1 MWLARPSKLHSSACH
16 GSACHEV
23 VMDRL
28 IRRTAAGA
36 LLLFPII
43 FPVALARQSGKEIRG
58 FFPEHAAAERDL
70 EAKLQSI
77 PEAAHAE
84 SNLRHLTSQPHMAG
98 TEASHEV
105 AKWLR
110 DQYRS
115 FGFDAEIVSYSAWLG
130 LPREIKLELVAP
142 AKKTLATPEK
152 PIADDKDSS
161 DPRAVVAFNTYSPS
175 GEVTTPVVY
184 VNYGTPEDYA
194 DLDSL
199 GVSVEG
205 KIAIARYGRNYRG
218 IKARLAE
225 EHKASGLII
234 FSDPADDGYM
244 AGDAFPRGP
253 WRPMSGI
260 QRGSVLYTEYYPGD
274 PLTPGV
280 GATPDAKRISPSDA
294 ANLPRIP
301 TMPINAQDASAILE
315 HLGGKHVPKNWQGGL
330 PFTYHVGP
338 GTSVVHMKIVIDYQ
352 QRPIYDVIA
361 MLRGTDDDQWVVMG
375 NHHDAWVFGAADPSS
390 GTAVMLE
397 TARALGELARTGWKP
412 RRTIVIGEWDGE
424 EPGLIGSTEW
434 VESHRAELQAKAVA
448 YLNTDVG
455 VTGQNFGA
463 AATPSLK
470 ELVRDAARGVADPH
484 AGRSVYDL
492 WLEHASQARM
502 SPSGTARPELK
513 AEKPGETPI
522 GALGAGS
529 DFCSFFDF
537 AGIPS
542 LDMGFGG
549 DYGVYHSLYDDF
561 FWMKQ
566 FGDPTFEYHAGLAR
580 VLGTVALRLADA
592 DVLPYD
598 YPAYA
603 SQIAQMTSD
612 LTSRIGNQRGN
623 ESDLKK
629 INAASE
635 RLSDSAS
642 REAAALLAISP
653 AALTPAGEREINRAL
668 AGVDQSLLAP
678 GGLVGRPW
686 YKHTIFAPGSYA
698 GYAAEM
704 LPGVNEALDRNDSAT
719 FHLEAE
725 SLAAALDRAATRLDD
740 VTRIARSASGTAA
753 GQ

>member
-1 MWLARPSKLHSSACH
+1 M
-16 GSACHEV
+16 
-23 VMDRL
+23 MDRL
-28 IRRTAAGA
+28 IRRLAAIVV
-36 LLLFPII
+36 LTVPIT
-43 FPVALARQSGKEIRG
+43 FPVAGQQSGIEIRG
-58 FFPEHAAAERDL
+58 FFPEHSRVEREL
-70 EAKLQSI
+70 EKKFQSI
-77 PEAAHAE
+77 PDAAHAE

-115 FGFDAEIVSYSAWLG
+115 FGFEAEIVSYSAWLA
-130 LPREIKLELVAP
+130 LPREIKLELVSP
-142 AKKTLATPEK
+142 AKKTLATPEQS
-152 PIADDKDSS
+152 IADDKDSS
-161 DPRAVVAFNTYSPS
+161 DSRAVMAFNTYSPS
-175 GEVTTPVVY
+175 GEVTAPVVY

-205 KIAIARYGRNYRG
+205 KIVIARYGRNYRG
-218 IKARLAE
+218 IKAKLAE
-225 EHKASGLII
+225 EHKAAGLII

-260 QRGSVLYTEYYPGD
+260 QRGSVLYTGYYPGD

-280 GATPDAKRISPSDA
+280 GATPEAKRMNPSDA

-301 TMPINAQDASAILE
+301 TMPLNAQDASVILE
-315 HLGGKHVPKNWQGGL
+315 HLGSKHVPKNWQGGL

-338 GTSVVHMKIVIDYQ
+338 GASEVHMKIVMDYQ

-361 MLRGTDDDQWVVMG
+361 TLRGTDDDQWVVLG
-375 NHHDAWVFGAADPSS
+375 NHHDAWIFGAADPSS

-397 TARALGELARTGWKP
+397 TARAFGELARSGWKP
-412 RRTIVIGEWDGE
+412 KRTILIGEWDGE

-455 VTGQNFGA
+455 VTGPNFGA
-463 AATPSLK
+463 AAAPSLK
-470 ELVRDAARGVADPH
+470 ELVRDVARDVADPH
-484 AGRSVYDL
+484 AGRSVYDV
-492 WLEHASQARM
+492 WLEHASQVKGG
-502 SPSGTARPELK
+502 PNGNARPELK
-513 AEKPGETPI
+513 TEKPGETPI

-529 DFCSFFDF
+529 DFCPFFDF
-537 AGIPS
+537 AGVPS

-566 FGDPTFEYHAGLAR
+566 FGDPTFEYHAALAR
-580 VLGTVALRLADA
+580 VLGTVALRLDEA

-598 YPAYA
+598 YSAYA

-612 LTSRIGNQRGN
+612 LSGRIGERKGK
-623 ESDLKK
+623 EASDLKA
-629 INAASE
+629 INAAST

-642 REAAALLAISP
+642 HEAVALLAISP
-653 AALTPAGEREINRAL
+653 AALTPAEERELNHTL
-668 AGVDQSLLAP
+668 AGVEQSMLAP

-698 GYAAEM
+698 GYAAEV
-704 LPGVNEALDRNDSAT
+704 LPGVNEALDRSDAAT
-719 FHLEAE
+719 FHREAE
-725 SLAAALDRAATRLDD
+725 SLAAALDRAAARLDD
-740 VTRIARSASGTAA
+740 VTRIARSASGTPA